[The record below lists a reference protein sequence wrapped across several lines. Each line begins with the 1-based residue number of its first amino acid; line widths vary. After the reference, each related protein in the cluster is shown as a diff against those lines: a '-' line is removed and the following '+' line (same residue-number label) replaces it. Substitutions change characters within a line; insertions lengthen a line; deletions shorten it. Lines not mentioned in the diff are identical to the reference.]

1 MKRATMLLVL
11 AAASAAHADPRETVQ
26 HAFESV
32 LAAGGFRG
40 HAQGSVFGPG
50 LPALSGDVDVVFP
63 DRIHVRTD
71 EMEFIARPEGAWISA
86 FGLWT
91 PTDRALLPVTAFDRS
106 AMREAIASIRDVRE
120 EGAATTRQCAA
131 HVFRFR
137 SSGQLPGAGA
147 SGDVRAWVCDGSGK
161 PARIEA
167 TDTQRDRLVFD
178 FDWSRRP
185 DVAAPR
191 E

>member
-1 MKRATMLLVL
+1 MKFALLLLVL
-11 AAASAAHADPRETVQ
+11 AASPAAVAGPRETVQ
-26 HAFESV
+26 HAFETV

-40 HAQGSVFGPG
+40 RAEGNVFGPG
-50 LPALSGDVDVVFP
+50 LPALSGDVDVEFP

-71 EMEFIARPEGAWISA
+71 EMEFIARPDGAWISA

-91 PTDRALLPVTAFDRS
+91 PTDRSLLPVTAFDRS
-106 AMREAIASIRDVRE
+106 AMREAIASIHDVRS
-120 EGAATTRQCAA
+120 EGTAATRQCAA
-131 HVFRFR
+131 HVYRFR
-137 SSGQLPGAGA
+137 STGRLPGAGA
-147 SGDVRAWVCDGSGK
+147 SGDVRAWICDSNGK

-185 DVAAPR
+185 HVAAPD